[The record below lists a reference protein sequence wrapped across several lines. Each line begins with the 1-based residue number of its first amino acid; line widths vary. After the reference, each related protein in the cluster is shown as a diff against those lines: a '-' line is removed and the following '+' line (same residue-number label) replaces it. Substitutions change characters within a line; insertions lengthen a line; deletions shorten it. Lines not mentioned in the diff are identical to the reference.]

1 MEIHNEFLDVNY
13 RYQYYLLELVADN
26 GNYYLTVPRAMKLLG
41 ISKFKITQYVEGIN
55 ADLAVISPTSHLK
68 VNADGVFESQ
78 NIDEGVVRKVRLDY
92 LKQSNLFKMLEFSLL
107 HPEKMKQPTFAM
119 RSLSGPRNSMNLKK
133 K

>member
-1 MEIHNEFLDVNY
+1 
-13 RYQYYLLELVADN
+13 
-26 GNYYLTVPRAMKLLG
+26 MKLLG

-107 HPEKMKQPTFAM
+107 HPEKKW
-119 RSLSGPRNSMNLKK
+119 NSRLLRCALYRDHEILWT
-133 K
+133 

>member
-107 HPEKMKQPTFAM
+107 HP
-119 RSLSGPRNSMNLKK
+119 
-133 K
+133 